1 MKDPLRYFLD
11 EGFGVMYSFI
21 NESGILEARMS
32 WITGTNFVPVIKTQG
47 AITTITIGGRSY
59 ITNDYFMKNY
69 TISVDDRNHA
79 EELINTRLE
88 VFADVKKCMEEIH
101 FVE

>member
-11 EGFGVMYSFI
+11 EGFGVMYSFT
-21 NESGILEARMS
+21 NESGILEARIS
-32 WITGTNFVPVIKTQG
+32 WQTNTEFVPVFKTEG
-47 AITTITIGGRSY
+47 TITTITIGGRSY
-59 ITNDYFMKNY
+59 ITTDDFMENY

-79 EELINTRLE
+79 EELIKERLE
-88 VFADVKKCMEEIH
+88 VFADVKKYMEEIH